1 MEMQISL
8 KNTLKTARLS
18 FDARLA
24 EVLISQ
30 PDLTYTQ
37 IEKDFGISE
46 TVIRRV
52 MKQFNIGARK
62 RGPKPKRAGGRLPSS
77 VRPAPARV
85 GPEELTI

>member
-24 EVLISQ
+24 EVLIAR
-30 PDLTYTQ
+30 PDLTHTQ

-52 MKQFNIGARK
+52 TKQFNIGARK
-62 RGPKPKRAGGRLPSS
+62 RGPKPRKHETQQ
-77 VRPAPARV
+77 AREHKEV
-85 GPEELTI
+85 SRG

>member
-1 MEMQISL
+1 MQISL

-24 EVLISQ
+24 EVLIAR
-30 PDLTYTQ
+30 PDLSYNQ

-52 MKQFNIGARK
+52 MKQFSIGGRK
-62 RGPKPKRAGGRLPSS
+62 RGPKPGKLVSRG
-77 VRPAPARV
+77 
-85 GPEELTI
+85 